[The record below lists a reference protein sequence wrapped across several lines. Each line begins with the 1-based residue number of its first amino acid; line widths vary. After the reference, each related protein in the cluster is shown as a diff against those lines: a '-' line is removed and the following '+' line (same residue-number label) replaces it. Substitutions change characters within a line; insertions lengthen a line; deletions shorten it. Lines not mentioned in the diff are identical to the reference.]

1 MASSIPNLD
10 AERAEVDLLLKS
22 RTFGKA
28 NSLGRFLSFVCE
40 KYFDG
45 ALSQIKEYNI
55 AIEALGRPPD
65 FDPQTDTIVRVTAH
79 TLRKRLEAYYSAEGA
94 DHEVHISLPP
104 GHYMPLFT
112 YRGANG
118 ANGASAPVEESA
130 AKHRDGQSSLA
141 QSAPQRIGG
150 GISVVTVTLVIALA
164 IASYYFVGRR
174 SGAKASPGNA
184 VAFPVDPHAPGL
196 HAMVGR
202 HAQYVDR
209 AGSAWE
215 PDQFCSGGSEFTA
228 VGHSILGT
236 EDSELFS
243 AGRRGQFRCSYPAA
257 AGIYEVHLLF
267 AETAGLQENSR
278 SVGFSIN
285 GGAVSTVD
293 VVDDAGGDD
302 IATAKVLTDIS
313 PAKDGMIHV
322 DFTTPDSFV
331 NAIEILPGSPHRML
345 PVRILAAR
353 NSYRDGEGNL
363 WLPDRYF
370 QGGRLSRFGG
380 DLSKI
385 PNGGIYDGHRFGHFR
400 YVIPVASG
408 EKYTLRLHFL
418 EHWFGVPGGSMGG
431 AGSRVFSVWCNGNV
445 LLRNFDIYQ
454 EGGAQPVV
462 KTFSHIEPT
471 AQGKIELTFTPTV
484 NYPSVSAIE
493 IIPE

>member
-1 MASSIPNLD
+1 MASSIPRLN

-22 RTFGKA
+22 RTFGRA

-40 KYFDG
+40 KYFAG
-45 ALSQIKEYNI
+45 ATSEIKEYNI
-55 AIEALGRPPD
+55 AVEALGRPPD

-94 DHEVHISLPP
+94 DHEVQISLPP

-112 YRGANG
+112 YRVASGANG
-118 ANGASAPVEESA
+118 ANGSRKENTERQRNV
-130 AKHRDGQSSLA
+130 QSSAGRLRPRRVGRGV
-141 QSAPQRIGG
+141 SA
-150 GISVVTVTLVIALA
+150 VTVTLTVALA
-164 IASYYFVGRR
+164 VASYYWVARR
-174 SGAKASPGNA
+174 SGAKSFPTAAAA
-184 VAFPVDPHAPGL
+184 VPFNSAAPGL
-196 HAMVGR
+196 HAMVGS
-202 HAQYVDR
+202 HAQFVDR
-209 AGSAWE
+209 AGSVWE
-215 PDQFCSGGSEFTA
+215 PDRFCSGGAEFS
-228 VGHSILGT
+228 VIGHSILGT
-236 EDSELFS
+236 GDSELYS
-243 AGRRGQFRCSYPAA
+243 AGRRGQFQCSYPVA
-257 AGIYEVHLLF
+257 AGVYEVHLLF

-285 GGAVSTVD
+285 GGPVNTLD

-331 NAIEILPGSPHRML
+331 NGIEILPGSPHRML

-353 NSYRDGEGNL
+353 NSYRDSDGNL
-363 WLPDRYF
+363 WLSDRYF

-380 DLSKI
+380 DLSKV

-400 YVIPVASG
+400 YIIPVAKG
-408 EKYTLRLHFL
+408 EKYTVRLHFL
-418 EHWFGVPGGSMGG
+418 EHWFGVPSGSMGG
-431 AGSRVFSVWCNGNV
+431 SGSRVFSVWCNGAV

-471 AQGKIELTFTPTV
+471 AQDKIELSFTPTV

-493 IIPE
+493 VIPE